1 MKATEHFFAVILSFI
16 KLYKLVLNLES
27 VDESLSVMTHIKVAE
42 QHFHV
47 VLFTMHWDGDLN
59 NFQVSL
65 DNILKCDYSHESH

>member
-1 MKATEHFFAVILSFI
+1 MKATEHFFAAILSFI

-42 QHFHV
+42 QHFRV
-47 VLFTMHWDGDLN
+47 VLFTMQWDGDLN

>member
-42 QHFHV
+42 QHFRV
-47 VLFTMHWDGDLN
+47 VLFTMQWDGDLN